1 MVKLAIL
8 ICGEYRS
15 FDLGYKTFNIFDK
28 LNPDYYFS
36 TWDKSHEK
44 NQDLGIDIQQD
55 INEENITKFLPNVK
69 ISILNNQTYTEKGY
83 TNTEKMYFHWK
94 NALQM
99 VLDSGEE
106 YTHIFLTR
114 PDIWL
119 EKLNDID
126 DFEFLEKN
134 ECHYILSEYRIYY
147 CSVNRFNMDDRLL
160 LGCYETMKKFIIGLP
175 LDASPIHDGLAK
187 YLMTTEFCVEAMPI
201 KGKIIRGNCR
211 GVDNLNNDILNKTRI
226 DWRNSILK
234 TNRII

>member
-134 ECHYILSEYRIYY
+134 YQKVFALDEEILEKIKNKS
-147 CSVNRFNMDDRLL
+147 
-160 LGCYETMKKFIIGLP
+160 
-175 LDASPIHDGLAK
+175 LDNEDLRK
-187 YLMTTEFCVEAMPI
+187 VTEFYLSYNFLNEVNNE
-201 KGKIIRGNCR
+201 NNE
-211 GVDNLNNDILNKTRI
+211 VVNNDKELLNFLSLGWYIYQNHINEVNNEVNNDNDNDEVNNK
-226 DWRNSILK
+226 N
-234 TNRII
+234 